1 MSEIV
6 LIRHAK
12 TTPDPSNSAKDWS
25 LAVGAEEACRELAG
39 RLEPT
44 QLTKLISSIEPK
56 AHNTAKLL
64 GTHLDCPVSQAEN
77 LHEQDRSGA
86 PFLSEIA
93 FQNNMRQNFEHP
105 NELIW
110 GKETT
115 AEALSRFT
123 TTLKQLVDANPNEKL
138 GIVTHGTVIS
148 LLVAK
153 YNFIDGYD
161 FWQKLQMPDMVRL
174 SLPYYQLSASEQMFT
189 AA

>member
-12 TTPDPSNSAKDWS
+12 TTPDPNNSAKDWS
-25 LAVGAEEACRELAG
+25 LAVGAEDACKELAG
-39 RLEPT
+39 RLEPL

-56 AHNTAKLL
+56 AHKTAKLL
-64 GTHLDCPVSQAEN
+64 AAQLDCKVSQADN

-86 PFLSEIA
+86 PFLSESA
-93 FQNNMRQNFEHP
+93 FQFNMRQNFEHP
-105 NELIW
+105 DELIW

-123 TTLKQLVDANPNEKL
+123 TTLKELIDENPNEKL

-174 SLPYYQLSASEQMFT
+174 SLPYFQLTVSKQMSA

>member
-12 TTPDPSNSAKDWS
+12 TTPDPNSSAKDWS
-25 LAVGAEEACRELAG
+25 LAVGAEEACMELVG

-64 GTHLDCPVSQAEN
+64 ATQLGCKVSQAEN

-86 PFLSEIA
+86 PFLSETA

-123 TTLKQLVDANPNEKL
+123 TTLKQLVDEHPNEKL

-161 FWQKLQMPDMVRL
+161 FWQKLKMPDMVRL
-174 SLPYYQLSASEQMFT
+174 SLPFYQLSASEQMFK

>member
-12 TTPDPSNSAKDWS
+12 TTPDPSSSAKDWS
-25 LAVGAEEACRELAG
+25 LAVGAEDACKELAG
-39 RLEPT
+39 RLEPLN
-44 QLTKLISSIEPK
+44 LTKLISSIEPK
-56 AHNTAKLL
+56 AHNTAKFL
-64 GTHLDCPVSQAEN
+64 GSQLDIPVSQADN

-86 PFLSEIA
+86 PFLSETA

-105 NELIW
+105 DKLIW

-123 TTLKQLVDANPNEKL
+123 TTLKQLVDTNPNDKL

-174 SLPYYQLSASEQMFT
+174 SLPYYQLSASKQMFT